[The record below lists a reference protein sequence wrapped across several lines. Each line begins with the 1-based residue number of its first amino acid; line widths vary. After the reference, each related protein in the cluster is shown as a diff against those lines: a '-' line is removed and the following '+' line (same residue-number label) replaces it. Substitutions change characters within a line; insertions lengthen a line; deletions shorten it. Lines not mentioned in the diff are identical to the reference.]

1 MKNIQDYENAIKTA
15 KNSVYKV
22 KFLLLG
28 DFVIVARLTKFIF
41 ILSSGEF
48 MDRLNE
54 VLVCKDT

>member
-1 MKNIQDYENAIKTA
+1 MKNIQDYENTIKTV

-28 DFVIVARLTKFIF
+28 DFAIVARLTKFIF

>member
-15 KNSVYKV
+15 KNSVDKI

-28 DFVIVARLTKFIF
+28 DFAIVARSTKFIF
-41 ILSSGEF
+41 IFSSGEF

-54 VLVCKDT
+54 MLVCKDT

>member
-22 KFLLLG
+22 KFLLPG
-28 DFVIVARLTKFIF
+28 DFAIVARLTKFIF

-48 MDRLNE
+48 MDRLNG

>member
-15 KNSVYKV
+15 KNSVDKV
-22 KFLLLG
+22 KFLLPG
-28 DFVIVARLTKFIF
+28 DFAIVARSTKFIF
-41 ILSSGEF
+41 ILSSCEF

>member
-15 KNSVYKV
+15 KNSVDKI

-28 DFVIVARLTKFIF
+28 DFAIVARSTKFIF
-41 ILSSGEF
+41 IFSSGEF

-54 VLVCKDT
+54 ILVCKDT

>member
-15 KNSVYKV
+15 KNSVDKI

-28 DFVIVARLTKFIF
+28 DFAIVARLTKFIF